1 MACQR
6 GDQDESWLEN
16 TPTMGLD
23 FFHWER
29 FKREQW

>member
-23 FFHWER
+23 LFPLGAI
-29 FKREQW
+29 QA